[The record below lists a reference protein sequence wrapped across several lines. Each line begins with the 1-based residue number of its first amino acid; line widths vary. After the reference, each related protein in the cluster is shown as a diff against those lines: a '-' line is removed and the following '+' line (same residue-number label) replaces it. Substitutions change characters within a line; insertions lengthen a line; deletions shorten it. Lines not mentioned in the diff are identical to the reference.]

1 MVGKRSGGAAVRVA
15 DGVYRRGEGYSV
27 AVYDPAS
34 KKKVWHGPRC
44 GPECA
49 HDRIVSLESAK
60 SAKRQLEERKRRMA
74 GKSDETVRGWA
85 DRWLTVFPRKAASTN
100 QHNAERVSG
109 FVGAF
114 EDRTLRSLREDEVWA
129 WASGPNGG
137 AVKEVRAML
146 NDAIKLRLL
155 DENPLRHFQTPA
167 RRGRRDIR
175 VLTTDELDLLV
186 ECAHESWPDY
196 GPRMAAM
203 IEMAAWTGVRPGE
216 LFMFSV
222 RPGARVNYVDL
233 DAGSIDV
240 GWQFNTRIGEVT
252 RPKWGS
258 QRRVV
263 LLPRAAAAARSL
275 IAAEAHEP
283 DGMLFKT
290 ERGRPYTGRTHHYY
304 FDPVRRAFAAKL
316 PADHWLRIRIAE
328 QGARGSLDF
337 YELRHFFGTA
347 LAQPPKG
354 VRPATPYEIAQQL
367 GHKDGG
373 ALAMQVYIHAEEQ
386 RVVSELGAAWADQE
400 PRRAAG

>member
-1 MVGKRSGGAAVRVA
+1 MVGKRSSTSAVRVA
-15 DGVYRRGEGYSV
+15 DGVYRRGESYSV
-27 AVYDPAS
+27 SVYDPGTKRKA
-34 KKKVWHGPRC
+34 WHGPRC
-44 GPECA
+44 GPECQ

-60 SAKRQLEERKRRMA
+60 IAKRQLEERKRRVA
-74 GKSDETVRGWA
+74 GKTDETVRGWSE
-85 DRWLTVFPRKAASTN
+85 RWLTVFPRKAESTN
-100 QHNAERVSG
+100 LHNGERVSG
-109 FVGAF
+109 FVKVFG
-114 EDRTLRSLREDEVWA
+114 DRSLRSLREDEVWE

-155 DENPLRHFQTPA
+155 EENPLRHFQTPA
-167 RRGRRDIR
+167 RRGRRDIM
-175 VLTTDELDLLV
+175 VLTTGELDLLV
-186 ECAHESWPDY
+186 KCALETWPDY

-203 IEMAAWTGVRPGE
+203 IEMAAWSGVRPGE
-216 LFMFSV
+216 LFLFST
-222 RPGARVNYVDL
+222 RAGARVNHVDL
-233 DAGSIDV
+233 EAGSIEV
-240 GWQFNTRIGEVT
+240 GWQFNSRLGEVT
-252 RPKWGS
+252 RPKWDS

-263 LLPRAAAAARSL
+263 LLPRAAAAVRSL
-275 IAAEAHEP
+275 MAVEADEP

-316 PADHWLRIRIAE
+316 PEDHWLRIRIAE

-347 LAQPPKG
+347 LAQPPAG

-373 ALAMQVYIHAEEQ
+373 ALAMQVYIHAEQ
-386 RVVSELGAAWADQE
+386 NRVVSELGAAWAGQK
-400 PRRAAG
+400 RRAS